1 MNSMQVKYKSLGLY
15 TVAGSDLEG
24 YHEIYLDPSPNVG
37 YIVKSFIVGLARGN
51 TGDEVW
57 GKIATDKR
65 IAATPAKEWNYGDDQ
80 EVAWA
85 YCNFSANDRRAYQ
98 TAPFTGII
106 DPSHLLVNQCVV
118 ITDYNGLQTDRVEYI
133 IQFEKVQIN
142 PAQRVMALLA
152 QQSAE

>member
-57 GKIATDKR
+57 GKIVTDKN
-65 IAATPAKEWNYGDDQ
+65 IAVTTAKEWNYGDDQ

-106 DPSHLLVNQCVV
+106 DPSHLLVNQ
-118 ITDYNGLQTDRVEYI
+118 TNRVEYI

-142 PAQRVMALLA
+142 AAQRVMALLA
-152 QQSAE
+152 QRSAV